1 MTRAL
6 AYLHARLQEPGTMR
20 SLVVVIV
27 GIQQGASAASL
38 TDHLVAL
45 ALVGLGAVS
54 ALKPESK

>member
-1 MTRAL
+1 MTRAI